1 MTDSMDSPLA
11 INGRYV
17 GGPLDG
23 LMFSMQTVP
32 GTIGITAVVI
42 LSNRDRSEV
51 HQHEYHLIST
61 GLENEMQYQGE
72 MVEAPSADDEA

>member
-23 LMFSMQTVP
+23 LAFSVQTVP
-32 GTIGITAVVI
+32 GTIGMSLVVV
-42 LSNRDRSEV
+42 LSNRDHSEV
-51 HQHEYHLIST
+51 HQHGYHLMST
-61 GLENEMQYQGE
+61 GIENAMQYEGE
-72 MVEAPSADDEA
+72 LVEGTVDDDG